1 MKLTIKI
8 PFDLI
13 ENSLEIQRDGIVE
26 KFMWCKRVF
35 RVRRFHPTFRLLRR
49 EEEMKRRIEKFIA
62 AIVFQEEGG
71 EGGV

>member
-13 ENSLEIQRDGIVE
+13 ENSLEIQRDGIA
-26 KFMWCKRVF
+26 KNLSWCK